1 MSKGNHQISL
11 NAEELKNF
19 MHHIIANNKTIQEKG
34 ITPVCVNVEG
44 PAGIGKTSSIVQLAQ
59 ELNMDIVR
67 LNLAE
72 LEDLSDLVGFPLK
85 EYEIV
90 NEDKVSKWVPETLL
104 PQYIASKY
112 KPTGNKRMS
121 YAAPEW
127 INNKKEGGIL
137 ILDDYTRAD
146 ARFMQATMTLIETQT
161 YYSWCLPKNWHIILT
176 TNPDD
181 GNYNVTSLD
190 SAQKTRF
197 ITVNFKFDVDVWAR
211 WAEKQDIDTRCINFL
226 LLHPELVKDDT
237 NPRSIMTFFNSIS
250 SIPEFKNELPLI
262 QMIGEGSVGVEF
274 STMFTTF
281 INNRLDKLVTP
292 KDVLLHEN
300 EAYIIGELRNCIGR
314 DDNYRADIASILT
327 TRIINYT
334 INYSETNSI
343 TKKIIDRLI
352 KLSTDEDTLT
362 NDLKYIIVKK
372 ILNANKQK
380 FQGMMLNPEVIKMA
394 MK

>member
-1 MSKGNHQISL
+1 MSKTSNQISL
-11 NAEELKNF
+11 HAEELKLF
-19 MHHIIANNKTIQEKG
+19 MRHIITNNKIIQENG
-34 ITPVCVNVEG
+34 TTPVCVNVEG
-44 PAGIGKTSSIVQLAQ
+44 PAGVGKTSSIVQLAK
-59 ELNMDIVR
+59 EEGMDLVR

-72 LEDLSDLVGFPLK
+72 LEDLSDLVGFPIK
-85 EYEIV
+85 EFEII
-90 NEDKVSKWVPETLL
+90 NEAAVTKWVPETLL

-121 YAAPEW
+121 YATPEW

-146 ARFMQATMTLIETQT
+146 SRFMQATMTLIETQT
-161 YYSWCLPKNWHIILT
+161 YYSWVLPKNWHIILT

-190 SAQKTRF
+190 GAQKTRF

-211 WAEKQDIDTRCINFL
+211 WAEQQSIDTRCINFM

-250 SIPEFKNELPLI
+250 SIPEFKDSLPLI

-300 EAYIIGELRNCIGR
+300 ESYIIGELRNCIGR
-314 DDNYRADIASILT
+314 GNDYRADIASILT
-327 TRIINYT
+327 TRIINFT
-334 INYSETNSI
+334 LNYAEKNSVTRAI
-343 TKKIIDRLI
+343 TDRLI
-352 KLSTDEDTLT
+352 KLSTDEETLT
-362 NDLKYIIVKK
+362 NDLKYVLVKK
-372 ILNANKQK
+372 LLGGNKQK
-380 FQGMMLNPEVIKMA
+380 FQGMMNNAEVIKMA

>member
-1 MSKGNHQISL
+1 MSKANHQISL

>member
-1 MSKGNHQISL
+1 MSKTNNQISL
-11 NAEELKNF
+11 HAEELKTF
-19 MHHIIANNKTIQEKG
+19 MRHIIANNKVIQENG
-34 ITPVCVNVEG
+34 TTPVCVNVEG
-44 PAGIGKTSSIVQLAQ
+44 PAGVGKTSSIIQLAQ
-59 ELNMDIVR
+59 EEGMDIVR

-72 LEDLSDLVGFPLK
+72 LEDLSDLVGFPIK
-85 EYEIV
+85 EFEVV
-90 NEDKVSKWVPETLL
+90 NETKATKWVPETLL
-104 PQYIASKY
+104 PQYVASKY

-161 YYSWCLPKNWHIILT
+161 YYSWALPKNWHIILT

-190 SAQKTRF
+190 GAQKTRF
-197 ITVNFKFDVDVWAR
+197 ITVNFKFDVEVWAR
-211 WAEKQDIDTRCINFL
+211 WAEKQGIDTRCINFM

-250 SIPEFKNELPLI
+250 SIPEFKDSLPLI

-300 EAYIIGELRNCIGR
+300 ESYVIGELRNCIGR
-314 DDNYRADIASILT
+314 GNDYRADIASILT
-327 TRIINYT
+327 TRIINFT
-334 INYSETNSI
+334 LNYAENNSVTRAI
-343 TKKIIDRLI
+343 TDRLI
-352 KLSTDEDTLT
+352 KLSTDEETLT
-362 NDLKYIIVKK
+362 NDLKYVLVKK
-372 ILNANKQK
+372 LLAGNKQK
-380 FQGMMLNPEVIKMA
+380 FQGMMNNTEIIKMA

>member
-1 MSKGNHQISL
+1 MSKANHQISL

-314 DDNYRADIASILT
+314 DNNYRADIASILT

>member
-250 SIPEFKNELPLI
+250 SISEFKNELPLI

>member
-1 MSKGNHQISL
+1 
-11 NAEELKNF
+11 
-19 MHHIIANNKTIQEKG
+19 
-34 ITPVCVNVEG
+34 
-44 PAGIGKTSSIVQLAQ
+44 
-59 ELNMDIVR
+59 
-67 LNLAE
+67 
-72 LEDLSDLVGFPLK
+72 
-85 EYEIV
+85 
-90 NEDKVSKWVPETLL
+90 VSKWVPETLL

>member
-1 MSKGNHQISL
+1 MSKTSNQISL
-11 NAEELKNF
+11 HAEELKTF
-19 MHHIIANNKTIQEKG
+19 MRHIIANNKVIQENG
-34 ITPVCVNVEG
+34 TTPVCVNVEG
-44 PAGIGKTSSIVQLAQ
+44 PAGVGKTSSIIQLAK
-59 ELNMDIVR
+59 EEGMDIVR

-72 LEDLSDLVGFPLK
+72 LEDLSDLVGFPIK
-85 EYEIV
+85 EFEIV
-90 NEDKVSKWVPETLL
+90 NEAKVTKWVPETLL

-146 ARFMQATMTLIETQT
+146 SRFMQATMTLIETQT
-161 YYSWCLPKNWHIILT
+161 YYSWALPKNWHIILT

-190 SAQKTRF
+190 GAQKTRF

-211 WAEKQDIDTRCINFL
+211 WAEQQSIDTRCINFM

-250 SIPEFKNELPLI
+250 SIPEFKDNLPLI

-300 EAYIIGELRNCIGR
+300 ESYVIGELRNCIGR
-314 DDNYRADIASILT
+314 GNDYRADIASILT
-327 TRIINYT
+327 TRIINFT
-334 INYSETNSI
+334 LNYAEKNSVTRAI
-343 TKKIIDRLI
+343 TDRLI
-352 KLSTDEDTLT
+352 KLSTDEETLT
-362 NDLKYIIVKK
+362 NDLKYVLVKK
-372 ILNANKQK
+372 LLAGNKQK
-380 FQGMMLNPEVIKMA
+380 FQGMMNNTEIIKMA
-394 MK
+394 MR

>member
-1 MSKGNHQISL
+1 MSKTSNQISL
-11 NAEELKNF
+11 HAEELKLF
-19 MHHIIANNKTIQEKG
+19 MRHIIANNKIIQENG
-34 ITPVCVNVEG
+34 TTPVCVNVEG
-44 PAGIGKTSSIVQLAQ
+44 PAGVGKTSSIVQLAK
-59 ELNMDIVR
+59 EEGMDLVR

-72 LEDLSDLVGFPLK
+72 LEDLSDLVGFPIK
-85 EYEIV
+85 EFEIT
-90 NEDKVSKWVPETLL
+90 NEAKVTKWVPETLL

-146 ARFMQATMTLIETQT
+146 SRFMQATMTLIETQT
-161 YYSWCLPKNWHIILT
+161 YYSWALPKNWHIILT

-190 SAQKTRF
+190 GAQKTRF

-211 WAEKQDIDTRCINFL
+211 WAEQQSIDTRCINFM

-250 SIPEFKNELPLI
+250 SIPEFKDSLPLI

-281 INNRLDKLVTP
+281 INNRLDKLITP

-300 EAYIIGELRNCIGR
+300 ESYIIGELRNCIGR
-314 DDNYRADIASILT
+314 GNDYRADIASILT
-327 TRIINYT
+327 TRIINFT
-334 INYSETNSI
+334 LNYAEKNSVTRAI
-343 TKKIIDRLI
+343 TDRLI
-352 KLSTDEDTLT
+352 KLSTDEETLT
-362 NDLKYIIVKK
+362 NDLKYVLVKK
-372 ILNANKQK
+372 LLAGNKQK
-380 FQGMMLNPEVIKMA
+380 FQGMMNNTEIIKMA